1 MNERKRNVV
10 MCEIFVSLH
19 ILYKMLIVFDG
30 NESKKYKMWGVD
42 DIIMKRDIKI

>member
-19 ILYKMLIVFDG
+19 ILYKILVFDG